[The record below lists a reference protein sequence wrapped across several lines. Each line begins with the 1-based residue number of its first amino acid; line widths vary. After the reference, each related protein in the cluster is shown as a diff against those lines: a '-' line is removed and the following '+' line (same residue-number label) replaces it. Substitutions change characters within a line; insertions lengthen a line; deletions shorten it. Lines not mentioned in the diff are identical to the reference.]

1 MELEALQKIAP
12 DIEKLGASLVSISPQ
27 QREYMLE
34 TAQKHRLNFELLRD
48 EKNRIAK
55 QYGLV
60 YTVPEDLKAIYLS
73 FGIDLE
79 RYNGDTSW
87 ELPMPGRVVIGQDAV
102 VRNVAVDPDYTI
114 RPEPEETIAVLRA
127 LKEG

>member
-1 MELEALQKIAP
+1 
-12 DIEKLGASLVSISPQ
+12 
-27 QREYMLE
+27 MLE